1 MVFLLP
7 QAQKKMS
14 IFIQTRAL
22 TRAEH
27 RIPSSFH
34 PQIFIQHLLDA
45 DMVLGTGD
53 AAVNKI
59 TLCPQGPK
67 SSQVH
72 RFCSMNGLSKWRD
85 RGLDGWMAR
94 RVEETNSKH
103 SDK

>member
-1 MVFLLP
+1 
-7 QAQKKMS
+7 MS
-14 IFIQTRAL
+14 IFTQRCAL
-22 TRAEH
+22 TQAEH
-27 RIPSSFH
+27 RIPNLFN

-67 SSQVH
+67 SSQVY

-85 RGLDGWMAR
+85 RGLDG
-94 RVEETNSKH
+94 
-103 SDK
+103 